1 MRRQLCILQDGTF
14 FFFLIERMA
23 KTNSVKKLKLTSSS
37 STPCK
42 KKKNYMSPGHL
53 WIPFIFLFSHFLAFI
68 IHLFLLH
75 RFPPTDSNTYTRHP
89 PFIHIHQPWHF
100 DLQRDSSSQG
110 KTKAS
115 LDFLERKKSLSGNC
129 QYSPAHFTSIMMQ
142 QSVTAIRK
150 QRQKAS

>member
-1 MRRQLCILQDGTF
+1 MV
-14 FFFLIERMA
+14 
-23 KTNSVKKLKLTSSS
+23 KTKSVKKPKLTSSS

-42 KKKNYMSPGHL
+42 KKKIHVSRSFVDT
-53 WIPFIFLFSHFLAFI
+53 FIFLFSHFLAFI
-68 IHLFLLH
+68 IHLFLLR
-75 RFPPTDSNTYTRHP
+75 RFPPTVSNTYTRHP

-115 LDFLERKKSLSGNC
+115 LDFLERKKSLFGNC

-142 QSVTAIRK
+142 QSITAIRK
-150 QRQKAS
+150 QRQEAS